1 MYHLIIRLSIIFS
14 SILLLSSVTYGEMV
28 STQANS
34 KNQTLINRVNH
45 MIEKK
50 QSILLKTQKS
60 DTAQFTSLYD
70 DIAERTVSKNKLLL
84 EIDRVKQQQRYPV
97 VR

>member
-70 DIAERTVSKNKLLL
+70 DIAELTVLL
-84 EIDRVKQQQRYPV
+84 EIDRVKQQERYPV

>member
-70 DIAERTVSKNKLLL
+70 DIAELTVSKNKLLL
-84 EIDRVKQQQRYPV
+84 EIDRVKQQERYPV

>member
-70 DIAERTVSKNKLLL
+70 DIAELTVSKNKLLL
-84 EIDRVKQQQRYPV
+84 EIDRVKQ
-97 VR
+97 

>member
-1 MYHLIIRLSIIFS
+1 MH
-14 SILLLSSVTYGEMV
+14 SSVTYGEMV

-70 DIAERTVSKNKLLL
+70 DIAELTVSKNKLLL
-84 EIDRVKQQQRYPV
+84 EIDRVKQQERYPV